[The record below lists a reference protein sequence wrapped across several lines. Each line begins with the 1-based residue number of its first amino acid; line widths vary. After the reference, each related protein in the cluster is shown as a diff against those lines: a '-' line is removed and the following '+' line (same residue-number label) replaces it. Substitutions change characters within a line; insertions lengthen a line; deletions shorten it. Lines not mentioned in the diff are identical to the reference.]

1 MKKKVLII
9 GPCLSMGGMER
20 AAVNTANSLQNSN
33 IEIVFVALFKKE
45 HFFTLN
51 RDIKLLEPLGFNTK
65 SLSFVKTIL
74 WIRNIVKTEKPDTIL
89 AFNKL
94 YAALTAFALVGIKIP
109 FFISERSSPLFV
121 WKQPFKTINR
131 IAFWL
136 KPPTGVIA
144 QTSIAASYQAKYFKK
159 SKIQVIPNILRPITL
174 YPEIERNEII
184 LAVGRLGDHLK
195 GFDLL
200 IESFSLLINKT
211 WQLHIA
217 GGDENGQELKELA
230 TKLGVLNRITF
241 LGKVKNID
249 KVYASAGIFVIPS
262 RSEGFPNAL
271 AEAMGAGC
279 CSVAFD
285 FTAGPRDMIQNNVSG
300 IIVENGNITKM
311 ALAIDKLINN
321 PEKRLLLGQEASKI
335 VSKLSP
341 KVIRNEIIEFL
352 ELKK

>member
-1 MKKKVLII
+1 
-9 GPCLSMGGMER
+9 
-20 AAVNTANSLQNSN
+20 
-33 IEIVFVALFKKE
+33 
-45 HFFTLN
+45 
-51 RDIKLLEPLGFNTK
+51 LEPPGFNTN

-94 YAALTAFALVGIKIP
+94 YAALTAFALVGIKIS

-136 KPPTGVIA
+136 KPPVGVIA

-159 SKIQVIPNILRPITL
+159 SKIKVIPNILRPITL
-174 YPEIERNEII
+174 FPEIERKEII
-184 LAVGRLGDHLK
+184 IAVGRLGDHLK

-200 IESFSLLINKT
+200 IESFSLLQNKT

-230 TKLGVLNRITF
+230 TKLGVLERITF
-241 LGKVKNID
+241 LGKVKEID
-249 KVYASAGIFVIPS
+249 KVYATAGIYIIPS

-300 IIVENGNITKM
+300 IIVENGNIAKM

>member
-20 AAVNTANSLQNSN
+20 AAVNTANSIENSS
-33 IEIVFVALFKKE
+33 IQVIFISLFKKE

-51 RDIKLLEPLGFNTK
+51 SNIKLYEPEGFNTN
-65 SLSFVKTIL
+65 SLSLVNTIR
-74 WIRNIVKTEKPDTIL
+74 WIRTIVKAENPDTIL

-94 YAALTAFALVGIKIP
+94 YAALTAIALIGIKIP

-121 WKQPFKTINR
+121 WKQPFKTINC

-136 KPPTGVIA
+136 KPPTGAIA
-144 QTSIAASYQAKYFKK
+144 QTSIAAAYQTKYFKK
-159 SKIQVIPNILRPITL
+159 SKIKVIPNILRPITL
-174 YPEIERNEII
+174 FPEIERKDII

-200 IESFSLLINKT
+200 IESFSLLKNKT
-211 WQLHIA
+211 WELHIA

-230 TKLGVLNRITF
+230 TKLGVLDRITF
-241 LGKVKNID
+241 LGKVQNID
-249 KVYASAGIFVIPS
+249 KVYASAGIYVIPS

-279 CSVAFD
+279 CCVAFD
-285 FTAGPRDMIQNNVSG
+285 FTAGPRDMIEHNSSG
-300 IIVENGNITKM
+300 IIVENANTKEM
-311 ALAIDKLINN
+311 ASAIDKLIDN
-321 PEKRLLLGQEASKI
+321 PVRRGQLGQQASKI
-335 VSKLSP
+335 ADKLSP
-341 KVIRNEIIEFL
+341 TIISGEIIEFL
-352 ELKK
+352 ELK